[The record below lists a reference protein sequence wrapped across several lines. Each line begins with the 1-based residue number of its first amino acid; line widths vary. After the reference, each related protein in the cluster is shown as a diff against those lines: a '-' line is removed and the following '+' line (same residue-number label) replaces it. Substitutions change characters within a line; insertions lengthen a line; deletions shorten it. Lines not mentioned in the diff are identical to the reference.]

1 MEQLNSV
8 ILRGIIGNARIQNIG
23 DTEMAR
29 FSVATDHAYKNR
41 SGEAVIETTWHQVT
55 AFKNDKMPDLSSLV
69 KGAGVEVKGR
79 LRNNRYTDSNG
90 VERTMTEILAHPRS
104 ASSAGRFNNP
114 PGSGFSAPA
123 CFSAP
128 LRTSSGAV
136 LLLCEERET

>member
-41 SGEAVIETTWHQVT
+41 SGEAVIEVTWHQVT
-55 AFKNDKMPDLSSLV
+55 AFKNDKMPDFSTL
-69 KGAGVEVKGR
+69 VKGR

-90 VERTMTEILAHPRS
+90 VERTMTEILAS
-104 ASSAGRFNNP
+104 QVSVLG
-114 PGSGFSAPA
+114 
-123 CFSAP
+123 
-128 LRTSSGAV
+128 GA
-136 LLLCEERET
+136 LQ

>member
-29 FSVATDHAYKNR
+29 FSVATDHA
-41 SGEAVIETTWHQVT
+41 
-55 AFKNDKMPDLSSLV
+55 FKNDKMPDFSTLV

-90 VERTMTEILAHPRS
+90 VERTMTEILAS
-104 ASSAGRFNNP
+104 QVSVLG
-114 PGSGFSAPA
+114 
-123 CFSAP
+123 
-128 LRTSSGAV
+128 GA
-136 LLLCEERET
+136 LQ